1 MGDLSH
7 WTSRPSPGADILS
20 GARVRLE
27 PLDWSVHGEGLFAAT
42 GGAANAGIWEWM
54 PVGPWETPEAL
65 RDFLESQNE
74 KLRWRPLVI
83 RDARSGEAL
92 SGEVLGMATYM
103 NIREAHG
110 AAEIGCVAFG
120 PKLKRSSEATEAL
133 ALMAG
138 HVFDL
143 GYRRYEWKC
152 NSLNA
157 ASKRAAERFGFT
169 YEGLFRNDMVTKAKS
184 RDTAWYSITDF
195 DWPNVKSALDQWL
208 APGNFAT
215 TGAQIRTL
223 ESFRQAT

>member
-1 MGDLSH
+1 MSDLSH
-7 WTSRPSPGADILS
+7 WTPRPTPGADILT
-20 GARVRLE
+20 GVRVRLE
-27 PLDWSVHGEGLFAAT
+27 PLDWSVHGVGLFAAV
-42 GGAANAGIWEWM
+42 GGEANAGIWEWM
-54 PVGPWETPEAL
+54 PVGPWATPDAL
-65 RDFLESQNE
+65 RDWLASQHD
-74 KLRWRPLVI
+74 KLRWRTMVI
-83 RDARSGEAL
+83 RASGD
-92 SGEVLGMATYM
+92 GDVLGMATYM

-133 ALMAG
+133 ALMAA

-152 NSLNA
+152 NSQNS

-169 YEGLFRNDMVTKAKS
+169 YEGLFRNDMVTKGKS
-184 RDTAWYSITDF
+184 RDTAWYSLTDF
-195 DWPNVKSALDQWL
+195 DWPSVKSALDQWL